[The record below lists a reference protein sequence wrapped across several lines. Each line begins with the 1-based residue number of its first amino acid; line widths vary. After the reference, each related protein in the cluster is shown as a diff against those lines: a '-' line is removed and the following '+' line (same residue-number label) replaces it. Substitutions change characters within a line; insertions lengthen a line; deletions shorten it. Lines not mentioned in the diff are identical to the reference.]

1 MKKLI
6 PAFTVAFASA
16 TFLAACGSSDS
27 GSNQDA
33 ADQKLNVYTSTFAT
47 AAIAKEIGGV
57 DVDVKMIVPPGAD
70 PHSYEPTSKQLTEIA
85 QGDLFL
91 LTGTTL
97 EPYSEKIKASLK
109 GNDVRFIETS
119 KGIDLLEAS
128 ATVHVHGETDA
139 HDEEHA
145 HEDEHA
151 EDEHTEDEH
160 SEEEH
165 DHGKYDPHVWL
176 DPNNAKMM
184 AQSISTA
191 LAKEVPDKKATF
203 EKNLAEF
210 DTQADELDQNLQQ
223 AVADG
228 SKKELLVTHAAY
240 GYLAERYGFSQLPI
254 AGISPSD
261 EPSQKELAALVKEA
275 KLHDLKYI
283 AFEETVSP
291 KVARVIQQEIGAEAI
306 TIHNLESVTKEQQD
320 ASYFDLMNENVT
332 TLKKALQ

>member
-6 PAFTVAFASA
+6 PALTVAFASA
-16 TFLAACGSSDS
+16 TFLAACGSADS

-47 AAIAKEIGGV
+47 AAIAKEIGGA

-109 GNDVRFIETS
+109 GNDVQFIETS

-128 ATVHVHGETDA
+128 ATVHVHGEADA

-151 EDEHTEDEH
+151 EDEHA
-160 SEEEH
+160 EEGH

>member
-6 PAFTVAFASA
+6 PALTVAFASA
-16 TFLAACGSSDS
+16 TFLAACGSADS

-47 AAIAKEIGGV
+47 AAIAKEIGGA

-128 ATVHVHGETDA
+128 ATVHVHGESDA

-145 HEDEHA
+145 HEDEH
-151 EDEHTEDEH
+151 TEDEH
-160 SEEEH
+160 AEEGH

-176 DPNNAKMM
+176 DPNNAKLM

-203 EKNLAEF
+203 EKKLAEF
-210 DTQADELDQNLQQ
+210 NTQADELDQNLQQ

-261 EPSQKELAALVKEA
+261 EPSQKQLAALVKEA

>member
-6 PAFTVAFASA
+6 PALTVAFASA
-16 TFLAACGSSDS
+16 TFLAACGSADS

-47 AAIAKEIGGV
+47 AAIAKEIGGA
-57 DVDVKMIVPPGAD
+57 DVDVKMIIPPGAD

-109 GNDVRFIETS
+109 GNDVQFIETS

-128 ATVHVHGETDA
+128 ATVHVHGEADA

-151 EDEHTEDEH
+151 EDEHA
-160 SEEEH
+160 EEGH

>member
-6 PAFTVAFASA
+6 PALTVAFASA
-16 TFLAACGSSDS
+16 TFLAACGSADS

-47 AAIAKEIGGV
+47 AAIAKEIGGA

-128 ATVHVHGETDA
+128 ATVHVHGESDA

-151 EDEHTEDEH
+151 EEG
-160 SEEEH
+160 H

-176 DPNNAKMM
+176 DPNNAKLM

-203 EKNLAEF
+203 EKKLAEF
-210 DTQADELDQNLQQ
+210 NTQADELDQNLQQ

>member
-1 MKKLI
+1 MKKLLS
-6 PAFTVAFASA
+6 AFTVAFASA
-16 TFLAACGSSDS
+16 AFLAACGSSE
-27 GSNQDA
+27 SNQDA
-33 ADQKLNVYTSTFAT
+33 TDEKLRVYTSTFAT
-47 AAIAKEIGGV
+47 AAIAKEIGGT
-57 DVDVKMIVPPGAD
+57 DIDVKMIVPPGAD

-97 EPYSEKIKASLK
+97 EPYSKKIKASLK
-109 GNDVRFIETS
+109 GNDVRFVETS
-119 KGIDLLEAS
+119 TGIDLLEAN
-128 ATVHVHGETDA
+128 ATLHEHEG
-139 HDEEHA
+139 HDDHA
-145 HEDEHA
+145 DEHA
-151 EDEHTEDEH
+151 
-160 SEEEH
+160 EEEH

-223 AVADG
+223 AVDKG

-261 EPSQKELAALVKEA
+261 EPSQKQLAALVKEA

-306 TIHNLESVTKEQQD
+306 TIHNLESVTKEQQN

-332 TLKKALQ
+332 TLKQALQ

>member
-6 PAFTVAFASA
+6 PALTVAFASA
-16 TFLAACGSSDS
+16 TFLAACGSADS

-33 ADQKLNVYTSTFAT
+33 ADPKLNVYTSTFAT
-47 AAIAKEIGGV
+47 AAIAKEIGGA

-145 HEDEHA
+145 HEDEHTEDEHA
-151 EDEHTEDEH
+151 EDEHA
-160 SEEEH
+160 EEGH

-176 DPNNAKMM
+176 DPNNAKLM

-203 EKNLAEF
+203 EKKLAEF
-210 DTQADELDQNLQQ
+210 NTQADELDQNLQQ

-261 EPSQKELAALVKEA
+261 EPSQKQLAALVKEA